1 MYKKKRILAL
11 IPARGGS
18 KGIKN
23 KNIVDL
29 CGKPLIAYTIEAAK
43 KSAYIDK
50 IIVST
55 DSEDIKRISQ
65 EYGADVPFT
74 RPNDL
79 STDTA
84 TTLDVVLHTIDFIK
98 QGQDKYDTLI
108 LLQPTSPLR
117 TYADIDMAIE
127 KYFLHNE
134 LGLVSVSEVN
144 DNPILIRTVT
154 DNEVLIPLLDGN
166 STCRRQNMPRYYR
179 VNGSIYINKIED
191 INGKTS
197 FNDNKLAY
205 IMPKNCAIDIDEL
218 VDLNVAEYYLKN
230 RFDFKNNKSANGI
243 SSERGN

>member
-1 MYKKKRILAL
+1 MYKNKKILAL

-29 CGKPLIAYTIEAAK
+29 CGKPLIAYTIEAAQ
-43 KSAYIDK
+43 KSTYIDK

-55 DSEDIKRISQ
+55 DSEDIKKVSQ
-65 EYGADVPFT
+65 EYGATVPFI
-74 RPNDL
+74 RPCEL

-98 QGQDKYDTLI
+98 QGPDDFNTLI

-117 TYADIDMAIE
+117 TYIDIDLAI
-127 KYFLHNE
+127 KKHFLHNE
-134 LGLVSVSEVN
+134 SGLVSVSEVN
-144 DNPILIRTVT
+144 DSPILIRTVT
-154 DNEVLIPLLDGN
+154 DDEYLVSLLDRN

-179 VNGSIYINKIED
+179 VNGCIYINKIEE

-205 IMPKNCAIDIDEL
+205 IMQKNHAVDIDEM
-218 VDLNVAEYYLKN
+218 VDLSVAEYYLK
-230 RFDFKNNKSANGI
+230 SQI
-243 SSERGN
+243 IL

>member
-1 MYKKKRILAL
+1 MYKKKKILAL

-23 KNIVDL
+23 KNIVNL

-43 KSAYIDK
+43 KSTYIDE

-55 DSEDIKRISQ
+55 DSEKIKKVSQ
-65 EYGADVPFT
+65 EYGANVPFV
-74 RPNDL
+74 RPCNL

-84 TTLDVVLHTIDFIK
+84 TTLDVVLHAINFIK
-98 QGQDKYDTLI
+98 QESDEYNTLI

-117 TYADIDMAIE
+117 TYTDIDGAIE
-127 KYFLHNE
+127 KHFLHDE

-144 DNPILIRTVT
+144 DNPILIRTVS
-154 DNEVLIPLLDGN
+154 DDENLMPLLDRN
-166 STCRRQNMPRYYR
+166 STCRRQNMPKYYR
-179 VNGSIYINKIED
+179 VNGCIYLNKIKE

-205 IMPKNCAIDIDEL
+205 IMPKDHAVDIDEL
-218 VDLNVAEYYLKN
+218 IDLSVAEYYLKK
-230 RFDFKNNKSANGI
+230 RKQ
-243 SSERGN
+243 

>member
-43 KSAYIDK
+43 KSAYIDE

-55 DSEDIKRISQ
+55 DSEEIKKVSQ
-65 EYGADVPFT
+65 KYGANVPFT
-74 RPNDL
+74 RPYDL

-84 TTLDVVLHTIDFIK
+84 TTLDVVLHAIDFIK
-98 QGQDKYDTLI
+98 QGQKDYDTLI

-117 TYADIDMAIE
+117 THIDIDRAIE
-127 KYFLHNE
+127 KHFLHDE

-144 DNPILIRTVT
+144 DNPILIRTVK
-154 DNEVLIPLLDGN
+154 DNENLVPLLDRN

-179 VNGSIYINKIED
+179 VNGCIYINKIEE
-191 INGKTS
+191 INDKTS

-205 IMPKNCAIDIDEL
+205 IMQKNHAVDIDEL
-218 VDLNVAEYYLKN
+218 VDLSVAEYYLKSQY
-230 RFDFKNNKSANGI
+230 DF
-243 SSERGN
+243 